1 MTTGFHQLIASLV
14 DEKQPIPVTRLPEL
28 SDLDPPQVE
37 ELRTAWS
44 KIPTSRRRSLLL
56 ELGQLADLHIEYSF
70 ESINRLGLD
79 DDSPEIRRLA
89 IENLWECE
97 APSLAQKLLELLQN
111 DPDHA
116 VRSASAAALAPF
128 VYLCEV
134 SDPALP
140 IVDAIEEALLH
151 TSQCDPDV
159 QVRLRAIEAV
169 GHSSRSEVPLL
180 IQQTY
185 DVADDEHKNAAL
197 LAMGRTANKDWSEI
211 ILSEIHNPSP
221 ELRAQAAAASGH
233 IEIRESLPELIDLLE
248 DVSSEVRL
256 ASIWALGQLGGSE
269 ATDALTALLEST
281 EDTDEIDLANEA
293 LDHAIFIDST
303 RDFVRDDVDQDEGT
317 II

>member
-1 MTTGFHQLIASLV
+1 
-14 DEKQPIPVTRLPEL
+14 
-28 SDLDPPQVE
+28 
-37 ELRTAWS
+37 
-44 KIPTSRRRSLLL
+44 
-56 ELGQLADLHIEYSF
+56 
-70 ESINRLGLD
+70 
-79 DDSPEIRRLA
+79 
-89 IENLWECE
+89 
-97 APSLAQKLLELLQN
+97 
-111 DPDHA
+111 
-116 VRSASAAALAPF
+116 
-128 VYLCEV
+128 
-134 SDPALP
+134 
-140 IVDAIEEALLH
+140 
-151 TSQCDPDV
+151 
-159 QVRLRAIEAV
+159 
-169 GHSSRSEVPLL
+169 LL

-233 IEIRESLPELIDLLE
+233 IEIRESLPGLIDLLE